1 MSTTD
6 TTAHGAADDRDRTP
20 EQIRADIERTRA
32 GLGQDVDALAD
43 KVSPA
48 SIAHRQTEKVK
59 GRFAN
64 VKESVM
70 GAAHHGTSSV
80 SDHASGATD
89 AVKGA
94 PGQAVQKAKGNP
106 LAVGLIAFGAGWLVS
121 SLIPASD
128 KEQELVSQAKDKAAP
143 LVDEAKHAAQDV
155 AQNLKEPAQEAF
167 DKVKGTAQDAAGTVK
182 DQAQS
187 SASDV
192 RESAQGSADSV
203 KGA

>member
-6 TTAHGAADDRDRTP
+6 TSAQDRDRTP
-20 EQIRADIERTRA
+20 EEIRAEIERTRA

-43 KVSPA
+43 KVSPT

-59 GRFAN
+59 GRFSS

-70 GAAHHGTSSV
+70 GAAHSGTSSA
-80 SDHASGATD
+80 SDTASSVAGA
-89 AVKGA
+89 VQGA
-94 PGQAVQKAKGNP
+94 PDQVVQKAKGNP

-128 KEQELVSQAKDKAAP
+128 KEQELVAQAKDKAAP
-143 LVDEAKHAAQDV
+143 LVDEAEQAAQGV
-155 AQNLKEPAQEAF
+155 AQDLKGPAQEAF
-167 DKVKGTAQDAAGTVK
+167 DAVKGTAQDAAGTVQ
-182 DQAQS
+182 DQARS

-192 RESAQGSADSV
+192 RDSAQGSAEQV
-203 KGA
+203 RGA